1 MTQYSVDQN
10 GIVLIDE
17 HGRVVGDLFFSLIH
31 FLKSLFGKTEEDPYK
46 DCMGPVV
53 TSYRHPPFLVD
64 FLGDQ
69 LDQLDDEPNIGPTE
83 QEEVKK

>member
-31 FLKSLFGKTEEDPYK
+31 FLKSLFEKKENDPYK
-46 DCMGPVV
+46 DCMGLAENRPWV
-53 TSYRHPPFLVD
+53 VD

-69 LDQLDDEPNIGPTE
+69 LDDVLGIGPTE